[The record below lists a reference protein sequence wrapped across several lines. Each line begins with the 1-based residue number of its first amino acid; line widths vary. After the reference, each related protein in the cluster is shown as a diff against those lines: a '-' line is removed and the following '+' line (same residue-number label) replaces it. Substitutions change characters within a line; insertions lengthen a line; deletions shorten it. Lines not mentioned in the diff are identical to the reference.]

1 MGRKVIDVGSIED
14 LVTKQNFEIV
24 RDAFATVP
32 FLKGS
37 FKFVE
42 IDVPSATT
50 YLFKHN
56 LNFIPKDVILLSSV
70 GAGTVTFNYAA
81 FNLETISLT
90 TTGQVTI
97 RAFIGTY
104 SEN

>member
-1 MGRKVIDVGSIED
+1 MARKVIDVGNIED
-14 LVTKQNFEIV
+14 LVVKQNFEIV
-24 RDAFATVP
+24 RDSFATIP
-32 FLKGS
+32 FLKGT

-42 IDVPSATT
+42 IIVPEATT

-56 LNFIPKDVILLSSV
+56 LNFVPKDVILLSSV
-70 GAGTVTFNYAA
+70 GAGVATFNYNL